1 MILKNIFGKTI
12 EAARESAQQMFGDDF
27 LVIET
32 KEADASGQ
40 ASITIF
46 SDAKKE
52 KEQAAQPS
60 QKPTV
65 SREEEKPGVTFE
77 RSQEAKTSPKPPSK
91 KDTLSSLRKHA
102 QELDHIKFNG
112 TEQTHLNGKNNAP
125 AEKDSPDD
133 DDTNTTGAYS
143 RSAFRKSPANGR
155 TAGSKHSTNGTML
168 NNNGTD
174 QPKRENK
181 FLTHFQQS
189 EKSKAKQ
196 QRPLVVGPNRSD
208 DREVKALHKR
218 FDKLEALLD
227 SSLISANLDY
237 ASHPVFQQLVQTGI
251 STSVI
256 AGWFSQ
262 IIEKGVDPYDHP
274 DSFVSKL
281 GQLIKKA
288 VGDGAKTDPQKYMLF
303 VGPSGSGKTNLIM
316 KLSEHPEL
324 MEDKKIAVVSV
335 YPPENDSSPYYT
347 ILKPFCKDQGIPYY
361 EIKSP
366 LDVNNLL
373 NEWEAFDHVLIDT
386 PSINIEQE
394 HSFRKFWKIR
404 QMLTPL
410 TPIEIHYVA
419 NASLNRFY
427 FRNSTAS
434 HHPLQPDYVAI
445 THLDEVSQWG
455 PVIPFLQ
462 EMGCSARYISK
473 GKAQPA
479 SLDEFDPRWFV
490 QKILEEN

>member
-32 KEADASGQ
+32 KEPDASGQ

-52 KEQAAQPS
+52 QQPPSRKPPVS
-60 QKPTV
+60 QD
-65 SREEEKPGVTFE
+65 EEKPGVIFE
-77 RSQEAKTSPKPPSK
+77 RSEQAESTPKPPSK

-102 QELDHIKFNG
+102 QELDSIKFNG
-112 TEQTHLNGKNNAP
+112 TQNGQMNGSSVPSSGKESDNQNEENHSA
-125 AEKDSPDD
+125 
-133 DDTNTTGAYS
+133 GAYS
-143 RSAFRKSPANGR
+143 RSAFRKPPANGQ
-155 TAGSKHSTNGTML
+155 TDNTQHSNGSIQNSHETEK
-168 NNNGTD
+168 
-174 QPKRENK
+174 PKKENK

-189 EKSKAKQ
+189 ERSKAKQ

-208 DREVKALHKR
+208 DREIKALHKR

-256 AGWFSQ
+256 AGWFSR

-274 DSFVSKL
+274 ESFINKL

-288 VGDGAKTDPQKYMLF
+288 VGEGAKTEPQKYMLF

-324 MEDKKIAVVSV
+324 MEEKKVAVVSV
-335 YPPENDSSPYYT
+335 HPPEKETTPYYT
-347 ILKPFCKDQGIPYY
+347 ILKPFCEDLDIPYY

-366 LDVNNLL
+366 RDVNDLL
-373 NEWEAFDHVLIDT
+373 EEWEAFDHVLIDT

-462 EMGCSARYISK
+462 EIGCSARYISK
-473 GKAQPA
+473 GEAQPA
-479 SLDEFDPRWFV
+479 NLDEFDPRWFV